1 MEEEDTTLPPTT
13 KATVC
18 SAISTGA
25 NFIQQGGFVYTLFYS
40 TLYFIELLLVEDV
53 VLTVFLLLLSLYS
66 RIQPLKVYSVF
77 LCFSFSLLLFICKS
91 FSLGKNGS
99 FIFFFAGPPKIQC
112 QRTYRTDR
120 YGGHDT
126 VKA

>member
-18 SAISTGA
+18 SAISAGA
-25 NFIQQGGFVYTLFYS
+25 NFIQQGGGLSILMRTA
-40 TLYFIELLLVEDV
+40 FIELLLVEDV

-77 LCFSFSLLLFICKS
+77 RCFSS
-91 FSLGKNGS
+91 FSSHFLLGKNG
-99 FIFFFAGPPKIQC
+99 FFHFFLLALLKYNVSACTEQVM
-112 QRTYRTDR
+112 TL
-120 YGGHDT
+120 
-126 VKA
+126 